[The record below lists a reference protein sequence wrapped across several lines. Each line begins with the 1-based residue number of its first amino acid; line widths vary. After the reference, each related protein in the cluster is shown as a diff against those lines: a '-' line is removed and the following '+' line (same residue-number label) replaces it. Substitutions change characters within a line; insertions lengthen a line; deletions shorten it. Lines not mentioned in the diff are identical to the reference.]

1 MENKSYRDLSGVIG
15 IFKIS
20 PDRLRQAAKLVIPF
34 KGYLGISWDNLPR
47 SRIFRGGCKKL
58 LRFPDKGCI

>member
-1 MENKSYRDLSGVIG
+1 MKALFMWENKSYRDLSVVIG

-34 KGYLGISWDNLPR
+34 KGFLGISWDNLPR
-47 SRIFRGGCKKL
+47 SLIF
-58 LRFPDKGCI
+58 